1 MTDYQKEYRK
11 YKKLCVSLHNDLRS
25 AQNLLIRLIDG
36 RVKLEDVVKEYEDA
50 KLTNTSGAVN

>member
-1 MTDYQKEYRK
+1 MTDYKKEYRT
-11 YKKLCVSLHNDLRS
+11 YKKLCINLHNDLRS